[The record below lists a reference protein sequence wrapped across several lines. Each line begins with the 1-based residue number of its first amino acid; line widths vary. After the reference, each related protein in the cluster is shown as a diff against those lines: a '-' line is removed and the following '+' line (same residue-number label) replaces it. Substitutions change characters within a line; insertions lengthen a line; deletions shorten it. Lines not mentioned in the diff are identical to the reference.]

1 MLEIDKYKVSVHLS
15 IREAVKQMD
24 EGGIGFCTCVDDE
37 DKVIGVISDGNFRR
51 AVLNGV
57 SLNENVD
64 KIINRNFKY
73 LLKNYTKKEVKDIFT
88 DTVAQ
93 HIPVLDDGKLIDII
107 TERSFF
113 GIERNKNKRVLNNQV
128 VIMAGRKGTR
138 LDPFTRI
145 LPKPLIPLGND
156 PVIKVIMDE
165 FGKFGMNDFY
175 ISLNDKGRM
184 VKAYFYDHDLGYRI
198 EYIEEDKPLG
208 TAGALKYLDG
218 KMDGP
223 FFVSN
228 CDIII
233 QADYV
238 SIFDFHKKGGY
249 DLTLVGSM
257 QQYTIPYGVCDIDNG
272 GVLKHIR
279 EKPEYDF
286 LVNTGLYIIEHSVLG
301 LIPEDTHFD
310 MTDLISKVQAK
321 GKKIGVFPISEKS
334 WIDIGQ
340 WKEYNETIKNYYS
353 KHTKAFK

>member
-1 MLEIDKYKVSVHLS
+1 MLEIDKYKVSIHLS
-15 IREAVKQMD
+15 IRDTVNQMD
-24 EGGIGFCTCVDDE
+24 KGGIGFCVCVDDE

-57 SLNENVD
+57 PLNENVD

-73 LLKNYTKKEVKDIFT
+73 LLKNYTKKDVKDIFT

-93 HIPVLDDGKLIDII
+93 HIPILDDGKLIDII

-113 GIERNKNKRVLNNQV
+113 GIEKGGNKRVLNNQV
-128 VIMAGRKGTR
+128 VIMAGGKG
-138 LDPFTRI
+138 LPGPLKRI

-156 PVIKVIMDE
+156 PVIKVIMDK
-165 FGKFGMNDFY
+165 FRKFGMNDFY
-175 ISLNDKGRM
+175 VSLNDKGRM
-184 VKAYFYDHDLGYRI
+184 IKAYFHDHDQGYRI

-228 CDIII
+228 CDIIV

-238 SIFDFHKKGGY
+238 SIFDFHKKGNY

-272 GVLKHIR
+272 GVLKGIR

-286 LVNTGLYIIEHSVLG
+286 LVNTGLYLLEPAILQY
-301 LIPEDTHFD
+301 IPE
-310 MTDLISKVQAK
+310 
-321 GKKIGVFPISEKS
+321 
-334 WIDIGQ
+334 
-340 WKEYNETIKNYYS
+340 NESST
-353 KHTKAFK
+353 